1 MTVAVVTD
9 SASDLTPEAA
19 AAVGVTVV
27 PLLVS
32 FGEREFRTGVDITT
46 EEFWQRLTAPDA
58 PFPKTAACSPGA
70 FQQAF
75 EAAFAAGAEAV
86 VCVTVGSKLS
96 ATHQSASIARD
107 GLPGREIHVVDSETA
122 SMSQGLMALMAA
134 EQATAGVSAPEI
146 VAELERRRPDHRLY
160 AVLDTLEY
168 LRRGGRIS
176 GAQAAIGSVLSVK
189 PIVTVEEGVVETADR
204 VRTRSKA
211 RERLLE
217 LLTRRPIGRMAVI
230 HGQAPDVDGF
240 ATELAARAGL
250 DQAEVSRAVI
260 GPSVGPHLGP
270 GVYGACVV
278 YRPSRGEGAGAP
290 GTA

>member
-1 MTVAVVTD
+1 VSVAVVTD

-19 AAVGVTVV
+19 AAVGIIVV

-32 FGEREFRTGVDITT
+32 FGEREYRTGVDISTD
-46 EEFWQRLTAPDA
+46 EFWRQLTAPGA

-70 FQQAF
+70 FQQVF
-75 EAAFAAGAEAV
+75 EAALAEGADAI
-86 VCVTVGSKLS
+86 VCVTVGGKLS
-96 ATHQSASIARD
+96 ATHKSASIARD
-107 GLPGREIHVVDSETA
+107 SLAAREIHVVDSETA
-122 SMSQGLMALMAA
+122 SMSQGLIALMAA
-134 EQATAGVSAPEI
+134 EQAAAGAGASGI

-189 PIVTVEEGVVETADR
+189 PIITVEEGVVETADR

-217 LLTRRPIGRMAVI
+217 LLTRRPIERLAVI
-230 HGQAPDVDGF
+230 HGQAPDIDGF
-240 ATELAARAGL
+240 TAELAARAHL
-250 DQAEVSRAVI
+250 DQTAISRAVI

-278 YRPSRGEGAGAP
+278 YRP
-290 GTA
+290 T